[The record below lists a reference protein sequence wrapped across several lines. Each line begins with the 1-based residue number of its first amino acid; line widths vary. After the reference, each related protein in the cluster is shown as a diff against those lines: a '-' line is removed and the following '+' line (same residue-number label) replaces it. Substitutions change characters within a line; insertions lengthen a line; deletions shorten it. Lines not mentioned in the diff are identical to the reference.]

1 MNAEI
6 KNYAISLY
14 EKASIESVKQLQ
26 EERATYLAKMAQR
39 SPGLSPLGGSE
50 IRAIVDQHVRHIER
64 CMSARLESYRQAFVE
79 AEKTPTDDDF
89 NAILHDAQGTR
100 EQQAKHSAAAVR
112 NFIWSRGGTQ
122 LPPGAQASAINQL
135 MSDSGHG
142 HDRVLREWK
151 IWRDKVRLLR
161 STAVHSGHNSSVRV
175 GVVPDRGSNMKS
187 VFISYSW
194 DDDQHC
200 EWVRML
206 AERLRADGVDVSID
220 RWTAVPGDQLPAFME
235 RAIRE
240 NGFVVIVCTPRYKS
254 RSDLREGGVGYEGDI
269 MTAEVMSSNNH
280 RKFIPVLRKGAWPE
294 AAPSWLLGKYYI
306 NLAGDPYSER
316 DYEDLV
322 RTLLGIHEIAPPIG
336 KPMATLRTGANEK
349 SQRSQANPSSEFED
363 IKITRVIVEDI
374 TEPRKDTTYGSALYS
389 IPFALSRTPPPQ
401 WGKLFIEHWNHP
413 PQFTTMHRPGIARI
427 HDATVT
433 LDGTTIE
440 EIERYHRDTLQLV
453 VAETNKQYQDWRSV
467 EDGRQAREK
476 AEREHRRKNLE
487 DASKRIKFD

>member
-1 MNAEI
+1 M
-6 KNYAISLY
+6 
-14 EKASIESVKQLQ
+14 ESVKQLQ
-26 EERATYLAKMAQR
+26 AERATYLANMAQR
-39 SPGLSPLGGSE
+39 NPGTLPLGGSE
-50 IRAIVDQHVRHIER
+50 IRAIVDQHVRHVER
-64 CMSARLESYRQAFVE
+64 CMSARLESYRQAFTE
-79 AEKTPTDDDF
+79 ADQTPTDDDF
-89 NAILHDAQGTR
+89 NTILRDAQGTR

-112 NFIWSRGGTQ
+112 SFIASRGGTQ
-122 LPPGAQASAINQL
+122 LPQGAEASAINQV

-161 STAVHSGHNSSVRV
+161 STAIHTERNSSVRG
-175 GVVPDRGSNMKS
+175 GVVPDGGSNTKS

-200 EWVRML
+200 EWVRRL
-206 AERLRADGVDVSID
+206 AERLRADGVDVFID

-254 RSDLREGGVGYEGDI
+254 RSDSREGGVGYEGDI
-269 MTAEVMSSNNH
+269 MTGEVMSSNNH

-294 AAPSWLLGKYYI
+294 AAPSWLLGKYHI

-322 RTLLGIHEIAPPIG
+322 RTLLGIRETAPPIG
-336 KPMATLRTGANEK
+336 KPMATIGTKANEK
-349 SQRSQANPSSEFED
+349 SQPSQANPSSEFED

-374 TEPRKDTTYGSALYS
+374 TEPRKDGTYGSALYS
-389 IPFALSRTPPPQ
+389 IPFSLSRTPPPE
-401 WGKLFIEHWNHP
+401 WGKLFVEHWNHP
-413 PQFTTMHRPGIARI
+413 PRFTTMHRPGIARI
-427 HDATVT
+427 HDATIT

-440 EIERYHRDTLQLV
+440 EVERYHRDTLQLV
-453 VAETNKQYQDWRSV
+453 VAETNKQYRDWRRV
-467 EDGRQAREK
+467 EDGRQAREE
-476 AEREHRRKNLE
+476 AEREQRRKNLE